1 MRRVARLG
9 EHAKQGQDEL
19 FTSWRYHAFVNN
31 STLST
36 VQADEHHR
44 DHAIVEQVIAELKD
58 GTGARPVREVHRK
71 RRLAHPR
78 HDRVQPPAGRRCR
91 RLPPARARP
100 VGHPAQPPH
109 RRPRPDRHQRT
120 TPGPAPAPGLAVAA
134 RLAGPVGHHH
144 HPLTTTAEQCP
155 RNDPTWKSRTDRRTC
170 RAHPQIEC
178 ETTPRIPTRPRQ
190 ETPSVDQG

>member
-1 MRRVARLG
+1 VVRRVARLG

-78 HDRVQPPAGRRCR
+78 HDRVQPPAGAGAAASPRHAHARWATLRSHLIAVPARIATSAR
-91 RLPPARARP
+91 RLVLHLPRDWPWQPAWQDLWATT
-100 VGHPAQPPH
+100 
-109 RRPRPDRHQRT
+109 T
-120 TPGPAPAPGLAVAA
+120 TP
-134 RLAGPVGHHH
+134 
-144 HPLTTTAEQCP
+144 
-155 RNDPTWKSRTDRRTC
+155 
-170 RAHPQIEC
+170 
-178 ETTPRIPTRPRQ
+178 
-190 ETPSVDQG
+190 